1 MMSDW
6 IRIPME
12 SGYYWK
18 CGPPHWKP
26 EPVQLCQGVGGLFF
40 MLGGMDF
47 FTTEFPGAYWLW
59 LEELDPPTVVNR

>member
-1 MMSDW
+1 M
-6 IRIPME
+6 
-12 SGYYWK
+12 K
-18 CGPPHWKP
+18 TFK
-26 EPVQLCQGVGGLFF
+26 GVGGLFF